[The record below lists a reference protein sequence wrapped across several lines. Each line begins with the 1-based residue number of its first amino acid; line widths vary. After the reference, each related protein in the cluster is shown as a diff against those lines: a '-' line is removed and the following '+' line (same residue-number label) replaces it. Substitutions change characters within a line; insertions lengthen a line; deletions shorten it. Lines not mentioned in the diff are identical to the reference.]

1 MSVIFGM
8 VIAQITKIFKV
19 GFEVM
24 DAFDLF
30 SLVTS
35 LKMFEKLKGDDFLSW
50 MFREVACEWR
60 GRRRRRRRV
69 NENREKALL

>member
-8 VIAQITKIFKV
+8 VIIAQVTKIFKV

-30 SLVTS
+30 SVVTS
-35 LKMFEKLKGDDFLSW
+35 LKMFEKLKG
-50 MFREVACEWR
+50 
-60 GRRRRRRRV
+60 
-69 NENREKALL
+69 